1 MTGTL
6 SERDRWATRVGL
18 VLAMAGNAVGLGN
31 FLRFPV
37 QAAQNGGGAFMIP
50 YFISFL
56 LLGIPLMWVEW
67 TIGRYGGRYGHS
79 SLPGMFDKMWKHPA
93 AKYLGALGLF
103 MPLAVMVYYTYVESW
118 SLGYALFTATGKYW
132 GNDTFVS
139 MSSFLSGYQGW
150 GGADN
155 PFFSGISYAYVI
167 FIITLAVNV
176 YVLSKG
182 VSGGIEVVARYA
194 LPALFILA
202 IILVIRVLMLGTPDP
217 AQPELSISTG
227 MGFIWN
233 PQLDQLS
240 DPGIWLAAAGQIFF
254 TLSLGMGTIHCYA
267 SYLAESDDIALTGLA
282 TASTNEFAEVVLG
295 GTLAIPAAVAF
306 FGLDATRELA
316 QSSYDLAFAVMPALF
331 QKIPMGQLFGTLWF
345 GLLFIA
351 GITSSLAQGQPLLS
365 FLQEEFG
372 FTRKRAALVL
382 GAVVFVLCQPVI
394 FFIQHGYLDE
404 LDYWAGTFGLV
415 ILATVE
421 IILFAWMFGMKKGWD
436 EITRGADI
444 RVPLVFRFIITWV
457 TPLLLI
463 IILGRWAI
471 LDLPSKLMMEGVAE
485 ADKPYI
491 LGARIVMVVGFL
503 IICLLVRQAWK
514 RRARAESEVG
524 AA

>member
-1 MTGTL
+1 
-6 SERDRWATRVGL
+6 
-18 VLAMAGNAVGLGN
+18 MAGNAVGLGN

-67 TIGRYGGRYGHS
+67 TIGRYGGRFGHS

-93 AKYLGALGLF
+93 AKYLGVLGLI
-103 MPLAVMVYYTYVESW
+103 MPVAVMIYYTYVESW
-118 SLGYALFTATGKYW
+118 SLGYAIFTATGKYW
-132 GNDTFVS
+132 GNDS
-139 MSSFLSGYQGW
+139 AAAMGSFLAGYQGW
-150 GGADN
+150 GGPDN
-155 PFFSGISYAYVI
+155 PFFSGISWAWLM
-167 FIITLAVNV
+167 FIITLSVNV

-182 VSGGIEVVARYA
+182 ISGGIEVVARFA
-194 LPALFILA
+194 LPALFVLA
-202 IILVIRVLMLGTPDP
+202 AILVVRVLLLGAPDP
-217 AQPELSISTG
+217 AQPDFSVSTG

-233 PQLDQLS
+233 PQLDQLA

-316 QSSYDLAFAVMPALF
+316 QDSYNLAFAVMPALF
-331 QKIPMGQLFGTLWF
+331 QKFPFGQLFGTLWF

-365 FLQEEFG
+365 FMQEEYG
-372 FTRKRAALVL
+372 FTRKKAALVL
-382 GAVVFVLCQPVI
+382 GLIVFVLCQPVI
-394 FFIQHGYLDE
+394 FFINHGWLNE
-404 LDYWAGTFGLV
+404 MDYWAGTFGLV

-436 EITRGADI
+436 EMTHGADI
-444 RVPLVFRFIITWV
+444 RIPLIFRFIITWV
-457 TPLLLI
+457 TPLLLL

-471 LDLPSKLMMEGVAE
+471 LELPGKIMMTDVQDV
-485 ADKPYI
+485 DKPYV
-491 LGARIVMVVGFL
+491 LAARIVMLLGFL
-503 IICLLVRQAWK
+503 ALCLLVRHAWK
-514 RRARAESEVG
+514 KRERAESEVE
-524 AA
+524 A

>member
-1 MTGTL
+1 
-6 SERDRWATRVGL
+6 
-18 VLAMAGNAVGLGN
+18 MAGNAVGLGN

-67 TIGRYGGRYGHS
+67 TIGRYGGRFGHS
-79 SLPGMFDKMWKHPA
+79 SLPGMFDKMWNHPV
-93 AKYLGALGLF
+93 AKYLGVLGLF

-118 SLGYALFTATGKYW
+118 SLGYSLFTATGRYW
-132 GNDTFVS
+132 GNDTFAS
-139 MSSFLSGYQGW
+139 MSSFLAGYQGW

-155 PFFSGISYAYVI
+155 IFFSGISWAWVM
-167 FIITLAVNV
+167 FAITLSINV

-182 VSGGIEVVARYA
+182 ISGGIEIVARYA
-194 LPALFILA
+194 LPALFVLA
-202 IILVIRVLMLGTPDP
+202 GILVVRVLMLGTPDP
-217 AQPELSISTG
+217 AQPDFSVATG

-233 PQLDQLS
+233 PQLDQLA

-316 QSSYDLAFAVMPALF
+316 QNSYDLAFAVMPALF
-331 QKIPMGQLFGTLWF
+331 QKFPFGQLFGTLWF

-365 FLQEEFG
+365 FLQEEFNY
-372 FTRKRAALVL
+372 TRKQAAMML
-382 GAVVFVLCQPVI
+382 GLIVFILCQPVI
-394 FFIQHGYLDE
+394 FFIQHGYLNE

-421 IILFAWMFGMKKGWD
+421 IILFAWLFGMKKGWD

-444 RVPLVFRFIITWV
+444 RVPLIFRFIITWV
-457 TPLLLI
+457 TPLLLLV
-463 IILGRWAI
+463 ILGRWAI
-471 LDLPSKLMMEGVAE
+471 LELPSQLMMEGVAD

-491 LGARIVMVVGFL
+491 LGARIVMVAGFL
-503 IICLLVRQAWK
+503 VLCLLVRQAWR

-524 AA
+524 E

>member
-6 SERDRWATRVGL
+6 SERDRWKTRVGL

-155 PFFSGISYAYVI
+155 PFFSGVSYAYVI

-217 AQPELSISTG
+217 AQPELSISAG

-316 QSSYDLAFAVMPALF
+316 QSSYGLAFAVMPALF

-345 GLLFIA
+345 GLLFNA
-351 GITSSLAQGQPLLS
+351 GVTSSLAQGQSLLS
-365 FLQEEFG
+365 
-372 FTRKRAALVL
+372 
-382 GAVVFVLCQPVI
+382 
-394 FFIQHGYLDE
+394 
-404 LDYWAGTFGLV
+404 
-415 ILATVE
+415 
-421 IILFAWMFGMKKGWD
+421 
-436 EITRGADI
+436 
-444 RVPLVFRFIITWV
+444 
-457 TPLLLI
+457 LL
-463 IILGRWAI
+463 
-471 LDLPSKLMMEGVAE
+471 K
-485 ADKPYI
+485 
-491 LGARIVMVVGFL
+491 
-503 IICLLVRQAWK
+503 
-514 RRARAESEVG
+514 
-524 AA
+524 